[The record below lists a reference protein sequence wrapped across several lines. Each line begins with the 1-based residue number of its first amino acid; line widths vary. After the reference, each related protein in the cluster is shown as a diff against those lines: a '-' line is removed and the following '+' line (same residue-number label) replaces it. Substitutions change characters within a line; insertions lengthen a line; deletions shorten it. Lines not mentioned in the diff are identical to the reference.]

1 LIDPKYTKKRCR
13 LIYIKEAQVL
23 HKGCSAS
30 FEVDLSFNYPTL
42 SNGVYLLKA
51 FILSYYDYVQ
61 VKSNR
66 LEKHFVV
73 TDTSDVLMKPKS
85 DVEKYDTSLQMEL
98 DPAILNMLVF
108 QTESKDEQSDSD
120 DSENEDDCQDS
131 DD

>member
-1 LIDPKYTKKRCR
+1 M
-13 LIYIKEAQVL
+13 
-23 HKGCSAS
+23 
-30 FEVDLSFNYPTL
+30 
-42 SNGVYLLKA
+42 
-51 FILSYYDYVQ
+51 
-61 VKSNR
+61 
-66 LEKHFVV
+66 V

-120 DSENEDDCQDS
+120 DSENEDEDDWQDS